1 MAGRPKGARDKK
13 KRITAAAKLA
23 LATSR
28 NMNMDLSTDL
38 STISREKTLSPLEI
52 MLKAAHHFFQL
63 AHQDPLNVDQDALR
77 QAATLSSQAAP
88 YLHAKLASIEHSGT
102 GKDGEVLV
110 GVKVSFVDPKD
121 TKPDDEPNNN

>member
-13 KRITAAAKLA
+13 KRITAAKKLA
-23 LATSR
+23 MATSR

-38 STISREKTLSPLEI
+38 STISKEKTLSPLEI
-52 MLKAAHHFFQL
+52 MLKAAHHFFTL
-63 AHQDPLNVDQDALR
+63 AHKDPEKIDQDALR

-121 TKPDDEPNNN
+121 KTDDKPNNN